1 MKADQQKKTDSRA
14 APATRDRQVAVIVST
29 VHDRA
34 GRLLIPIVQS
44 AVALLKEHE
53 YEVLQYLGNEVT
65 VAGIL
70 ADLFELRNRGLRVLV
85 GFFSA
90 HGSERGLHGPG
101 RELLVDFTLCE
112 HLEGSVLVLA
122 ACLPGGVFP
131 EECLRRE
138 RSPSA
143 FVGVRGRLWCPQPK
157 FWTRLLNSTLSR
169 EARNAFGECL
179 LRPLSLL
186 LNHRSVGES
195 VTKAQG
201 MWKYWADQLRPRDR
215 RVAMVFRSNGSRL
228 RHWGDGAAKV

>member
-14 APATRDRQVAVIVST
+14 ARATRDQQVAVVVST

-34 GRLLIPIVQS
+34 RRLLIPIVQK
-44 AVALLKEHE
+44 AVTLLEDHG
-53 YEVLQYLGNEVT
+53 YEVLQYSGKEAT
-65 VAGIL
+65 AASIL
-70 ADLFELRNRGLRVLV
+70 VDLFELRDRGLGAIV

-90 HGSERGLHGPG
+90 HGSERGLHGAG
-101 RELLVDFTLCE
+101 RELLVDFTMCE

-143 FVGVRGRLWCPQPK
+143 FVGVRGMLWCPQPK
-157 FWTRLLNSTLSR
+157 FWTKLLSPVLSR
-169 EARNAFGECL
+169 QARKGFGECL
-179 LRPLSLL
+179 LLPLYLL
-186 LNHRSVGES
+186 LNHRSVKES
-195 VTKAQG
+195 ITKAQG
-201 MWKYWADQLRPRDR
+201 MWKDWADQLRPRDR

-228 RHWGDGAAKV
+228 QHWGEGSAKV